1 MLGRYPNI
9 TGTFTARYLTATQR
23 ESDFRGSGCFYY
35 AGVGPLSGTN
45 DAGDNSL
52 VVGFDASGSNSI
64 YKGNTV
70 QSSAVQVL
78 IIIKIWIDGDWTVLE
93 LPYISFDQEAEKSKF
108 QLTLASSYRAVL
120 WFFCLAWNAPLL
132 DGKQHSL
139 SAFRAPVML
148 GFDPNI
154 TGAFFNAFN
163 RSGGYAGAFY
173 GSGSIQGYNGTHNQ
187 GTYPKDTKFEAG
199 KSNTIYKNSTTVQ
212 PLAFQVLIIIKIW
225 NAVGCKVSAA
235 PNIALSLF
243 AENRAPNTWLRFASP

>member
-1 MLGRYPNI
+1 MVVCICWIWFICRKLYDRTSKIVSAGIIAPASVNNWKSWFCIRTVSKVSALANK
-9 TGTFTARYLTATQR
+9 YLTR
-23 ESDFRGSGCFYY
+23 Y
-35 AGVGPLSGTN
+35 VG
-45 DAGDNSL
+45 
-52 VVGFDASGSNSI
+52 
-64 YKGNTV
+64 
-70 QSSAVQVL
+70 
-78 IIIKIWIDGDWTVLE
+78 TVL
-93 LPYISFDQEAEKSKF
+93 
-108 QLTLASSYRAVL
+108 
-120 WFFCLAWNAPLL
+120 C
-132 DGKQHSL
+132 
-139 SAFRAPVML
+139 
-148 GFDPNI
+148 PNI